1 MSNNDGENKV
11 YVYIDEDLVDL
22 IPGYMAN
29 RKKDIETILKA
40 LTKGDFEQIQLIGH
54 SMKGNGSGYGFDQIS
69 EIGYVIEMAAKN
81 KDKVAIEQQLRA
93 LEDYLNKVVVIYE

>member
-1 MSNNDGENKV
+1 MSNNDGKNKV

-22 IPGYMAN
+22 IPGYMTN
-29 RKKDIETILKA
+29 RKKDIEKILKA
-40 LTKGDFEQIQLIGH
+40 LTKDDFEQIQLIGH

-69 EIGYVIEMAAKN
+69 EIGYFIEIAAKN
-81 KDKVAIEQQLRA
+81 KDKVAIEQQLGA